1 MKKRIQKTSAF
12 SLLLLAMLFVSAPA
26 NAQNTANFWEAHGQE
41 VVVWGILTL
50 EIIMLIV
57 VITMYVVVKVIA
69 KRVMQ
74 TQQTSATESTEQKA
88 NEDSFVQRIMKRLT
102 DAVPVDR
109 EEEIMTD
116 HAYDGIVELDNNL
129 PPWWKAMFYLTIVFG
144 LAYLLHFHV
153 FDTGDLQ
160 NEEYEKQM
168 AMAKAEV
175 DAYLATSANNID
187 ESNVTFVEDEGRIAN
202 GQTLFV
208 QKCAPCHGQAGEG
221 GVGPNLA
228 DSYWIHGGSVND
240 IFKTIKYGVPAKG
253 MIPWNSQLSPSEM
266 QDISSFIIT
275 LEGSNPP
282 NPKEPQGELYERDK
296 MAMK

>member
-26 NAQNTANFWEAHGQE
+26 NAQNTANFWEAYGQE

-50 EIIMLIV
+50 EVIMLIV

-74 TQQTSATESTEQKA
+74 TQQTSATESIGQKA